1 MSFFD
6 SMIYIILGL
15 CFALCSCNRS
25 EEATGRDRFRSVSDR
40 QALSEGKSV
49 PSGSHDA
56 MLQSP
61 DFSRESSRAQ
71 NAYRL
76 TGEWDGL
83 SREFS
88 GEELLAKQKELA
100 LRAVGELGAGPE
112 LLQFLDYLTERGA
125 GDVREW
131 VLNEGTEGL
140 FSGVGAAEARAWL
153 LTVEDEGLR
162 KRFLRQPGEEWVG
175 SGFQAYLTQ
184 WDHS

>member
-1 MSFFD
+1 LLISAVLIQHLIILLLMSFFD
-6 SMIYIILGL
+6 LMIYRIFGI

-25 EEATGRDRFRSVSDR
+25 EEASGRDRFRSVSDR

-61 DFSRESSRAQ
+61 DFPRESSRAQ
-71 NAYRL
+71 NAYHL

-88 GEELLAKQKELA
+88 GEELLKQQKELA

-112 LLQFLDYLTERGA
+112 LLEFLDCLAERGA
-125 GDVREW
+125 KDG
-131 VLNEGTEGL
+131 GSL
-140 FSGVGAAEARAWL
+140 FRSGGCGGAGVA
-153 LTVEDEGLR
+153 VDG
-162 KRFLRQPGEEWVG
+162 GG
-175 SGFQAYLTQ
+175 
-184 WDHS
+184 